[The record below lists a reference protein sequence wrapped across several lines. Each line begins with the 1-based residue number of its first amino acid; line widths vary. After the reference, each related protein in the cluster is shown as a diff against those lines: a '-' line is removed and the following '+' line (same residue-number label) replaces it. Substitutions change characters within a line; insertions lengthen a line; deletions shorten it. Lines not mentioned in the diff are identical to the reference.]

1 MKNID
6 YAKLFSDY
14 GTLFVLLLLCI
25 GFSVVTLEEQS
36 PTSADAARR
45 LAKRISDEL
54 SSGSNVIVL
63 TRQGGD
69 GESFA
74 ATLKE
79 YLARAELTVAQTV
92 VGQPVDARKA
102 LVEYGETAT
111 LGKIFG
117 INFFIG
123 GNELAGIAADKHMA
137 DFCNANLAKL
147 AEAHPSLA
155 KAKVYQPQSYLWPNF
170 LKKENLLNIMKQ
182 ISVVAIIA
190 IGMTMIIIT
199 AGIDLSV
206 GSLIAFSGVITA
218 LAIRGLGGD
227 DPTMGHLWLGSL
239 AGILVCGLVG
249 LFTGGLVTLFGIPAF
264 IATLGIMFSARGLA
278 FIFADSEPIAVGNEA
293 FGWLGRGRDFLG
305 LPNSVILMLILFA
318 IAHVLMTRTSIGRYI
333 YAVGGNPEAARL
345 SGVPVKWV
353 LVFVYTLTGLLAGLG
368 GVMEASLHVTG
379 DPKAG
384 NLVELQVIAAVVVGG
399 ASLAGGQGKI
409 LGTLIGAFIIGVI
422 RNGMNLTGVEAHMQ
436 SVVYGGVILI
446 AVLVDRLKSQ
456 GFHLKRR

>member
-14 GTLFVLLLLCI
+14 GTLLVLLLLCI

-36 PTSADAARR
+36 PTNAAAAQH
-45 LAKRISDEL
+45 LANHVSDEL
-54 SSGSNVIVL
+54 SPGSNVIVL
-63 TRQGGD
+63 TRQGGN
-69 GESFA
+69 GGSFA
-74 ATLKE
+74 TALKE
-79 YLARAELTVAQTV
+79 NLTKSELNVIQTV
-92 VGQPVDARKA
+92 VGQPADARKA
-102 LVEYGETAT
+102 LLKYGAT
-111 LGKIFG
+111 
-117 INFFIG
+117 
-123 GNELAGIAADKHMA
+123 GNKLAGITADKHMA
-137 DFCNANLAKL
+137 NFCNINLAKL
-147 AEAHPSLA
+147 AETHPSLA
-155 KAKVYQPQSYLWPNF
+155 KVKVYQPQTYRWPNF
-170 LKKENLLNIMKQ
+170 LKKDNLLNIMKQ

-199 AGIDLSV
+199 SGIDLSV

-227 DPTMGHLWLGSL
+227 DPTLGHLWIGSL

-249 LFTGGLVTLFGIPAF
+249 LFTGGMVTLFGIPAF

-278 FIFADSEPIAVGNEA
+278 FIFADSEPIVVQNEI

-305 LPNSVILMLILFA
+305 LPNSVTLMLILFA

-384 NLVELQVIAAVVVGG
+384 NMVELQVIAAVVVGG
-399 ASLAGGQGKI
+399 TSLAGGQGKI

-436 SVVYGGVILI
+436 SVVYGVVILI
-446 AVLVDRLKSQ
+446 AVLIDRLKSQ
-456 GFHLKRR
+456 GFRLWNR

>member
-14 GTLFVLLLLCI
+14 GTLLVLLLLCI
-25 GFSVVTLEEQS
+25 GFSAVTLEEQS
-36 PTSADAARR
+36 PTSANAAQH

-74 ATLKE
+74 AALKE
-79 YLARAELTVAQTV
+79 NLTKAELNVVQTV
-92 VGQPVDARKA
+92 VGQPADARKA
-102 LVEYGETAT
+102 LVKYGAT
-111 LGKIFG
+111 
-117 INFFIG
+117 
-123 GNELAGIAADKHMA
+123 GNKLAGITADKHMA
-137 DFCNANLAKL
+137 NFCNANLAKL
-147 AEAHPSLA
+147 AETHPSLA
-155 KAKVYQPQSYLWPNF
+155 KAKVYQPQTYRWPNF
-170 LKKENLLNIMKQ
+170 LKKDNLLNIMKQ
-182 ISVVAIIA
+182 ISVVAIIS

-249 LFTGGLVTLFGIPAF
+249 LFTGGLVTQFGIPAF

-278 FIFADSEPIAVGNEA
+278 FIFADSEPIAIGNEA

-399 ASLAGGQGKI
+399 TSLAGGQGKI

-436 SVVYGGVILI
+436 SVVYGVVILI
-446 AVLVDRLKSQ
+446 AVLIDRLKSQ
-456 GFHLKRR
+456 GFGLWKR

>member
-14 GTLFVLLLLCI
+14 GTLLVLLLLCI
-25 GFSVVTLEEQS
+25 GFSAVTLEEQS
-36 PTSADAARR
+36 PTSANAAQH

-74 ATLKE
+74 AALKE
-79 YLARAELTVAQTV
+79 SLTKAELNVVQTV
-92 VGQPVDARKA
+92 VGQPADARKA
-102 LVEYGETAT
+102 LVKYGAT
-111 LGKIFG
+111 
-117 INFFIG
+117 
-123 GNELAGIAADKHMA
+123 GNKLAGITADKHMA
-137 DFCNANLAKL
+137 NFCNANLAKL
-147 AEAHPSLA
+147 AETHPSLA
-155 KAKVYQPQSYLWPNF
+155 KAKVYQPQTYRWPNF
-170 LKKENLLNIMKQ
+170 LKKDNLLNIMKQ
-182 ISVVAIIA
+182 ISVVAIIS

-227 DPTMGHLWLGSL
+227 DPTLDHLWLGSL
-239 AGILVCGLVG
+239 AGILACGLVG

-278 FIFADSEPIAVGNEA
+278 FIFADSEPIAISNEA

-399 ASLAGGQGKI
+399 TSLAGGQGKI

-436 SVVYGGVILI
+436 SVVYGAVILI
-446 AVLVDRLKSQ
+446 AVLIDRLKSQ
-456 GFHLKRR
+456 GIRLRKHSHS

>member
-74 ATLKE
+74 AALKE
-79 YLARAELTVAQTV
+79 NLTKAELNVVQTV
-92 VGQPVDARKA
+92 VGQPADARKA
-102 LVEYGETAT
+102 LVKYGAT
-111 LGKIFG
+111 
-117 INFFIG
+117 
-123 GNELAGIAADKHMA
+123 GNKLAGITADKHMA
-137 DFCNANLAKL
+137 NFCNANLAKL
-147 AEAHPSLA
+147 AETNPSLG
-155 KAKVYQPQSYLWPNF
+155 KAKVYQPQTYRWPNF
-170 LKKENLLNIMKQ
+170 LKKDNLLNIMKQ

-278 FIFADSEPIAVGNEA
+278 FIFADSEPIAVGNEV

-399 ASLAGGQGKI
+399 TSLAGGQGKI

>member
-14 GTLFVLLLLCI
+14 GTLLVLLLLCI
-25 GFSVVTLEEQS
+25 GFSGVTLEEQS
-36 PTSADAARR
+36 PTSANAAQH

-69 GESFA
+69 GEGFA
-74 ATLKE
+74 AALKE
-79 YLARAELTVAQTV
+79 SLTKAELNVVQTV
-92 VGQPVDARKA
+92 VGQPADARKA
-102 LVEYGETAT
+102 LVKYGAT
-111 LGKIFG
+111 
-117 INFFIG
+117 
-123 GNELAGIAADKHMA
+123 GNKLAGITADKHMA
-137 DFCNANLAKL
+137 NFCNANLAKL
-147 AEAHPSLA
+147 AETHPSLA
-155 KAKVYQPQSYLWPNF
+155 KAKVYQPQTYRWPNF
-170 LKKENLLNIMKQ
+170 LKKDNLLNIMKQ
-182 ISVVAIIA
+182 ISVVAIIS

-227 DPTMGHLWLGSL
+227 DPTLGHLWLGSV

-278 FIFADSEPIAVGNEA
+278 FIFAESEPIAVQNDA

-305 LPNSVILMLILFA
+305 LPNSVILMLILFT
-318 IAHVLMTRTSIGRYI
+318 IAHVLMTRTSIGRFI

-399 ASLAGGQGKI
+399 TSLAGGQGKI
-409 LGTLIGAFIIGVI
+409 FGTLIGAFIIGVI

-436 SVVYGGVILI
+436 SVVYGAVILI
-446 AVLVDRLKSQ
+446 AVIIDRLKSQ
-456 GFHLKRR
+456 GIRLRKH